1 MLGILLGLIKN
12 SLVPN
17 AANTMFFNTQTNFKL
32 LKTLFEQENG
42 RKKAYTIFE
51 SRDNFVC
58 PFNALKFII

>member
-1 MLGILLGLIKN
+1 MLGIWLGLIKN

-42 RKKAYTIFE
+42 RKKSVHNI
-51 SRDNFVC
+51 RV
-58 PFNALKFII
+58 KR